1 MNDMGLR
8 FGVGGGLRRASVV
21 GFTAILAVF
30 SGCGLIGHKAVPDT
44 IMIESEP
51 PGATAV
57 AMGQTMITPATIR
70 VPADQPL
77 SVCVSA
83 PGFAAQTVYDDTM
96 AHWKYRH
103 DCYPGE
109 EDCTSTGEVV
119 PTTTH
124 VLSDVNVRLHRC
136 PEGAAACP
144 QCP

>member
-1 MNDMGLR
+1 MGLR
-8 FGVGGGLRRASVV
+8 FGVGGGLRYALVV
-21 GFTAILAVF
+21 GFAAILAAF
-30 SGCGLIGHKAVPDT
+30 SGCGLIGHKPAPDT
-44 IMIESEP
+44 ITIESEP
-51 PGATAV
+51 PGATAL
-57 AMGQTMITPATIR
+57 AMGQTIITPATVI
-70 VPADQPL
+70 VPADKPL

-83 PGFAAQTVYDDTM
+83 PGFAAQTAYDDTM

-124 VLSDVNVRLHRC
+124 VLSTVNVRLHRC
-136 PEGAAACP
+136 LAGAAACP